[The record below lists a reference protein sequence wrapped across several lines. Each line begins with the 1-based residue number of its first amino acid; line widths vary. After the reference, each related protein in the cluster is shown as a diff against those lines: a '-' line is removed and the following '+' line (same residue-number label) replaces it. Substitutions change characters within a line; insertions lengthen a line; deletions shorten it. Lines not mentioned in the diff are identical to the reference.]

1 MNIDSLRQYESADDF
16 FALNGS
22 AVMKM
27 TIAAA
32 ISVCEQAISHGLIVS
47 RIEGGIWHNPGFEAR
62 LDCIWDEAD
71 SSVDKFSA
79 EKSNRSAT
87 GFIKS
92 ESFQHDTFIVTV
104 SKF

>member
-27 TIAAA
+27 TVAAA
-32 ISVCEQAISHGLIVS
+32 ISVCEQAINHGLIVS

-62 LDCIWDEAD
+62 LDCIWDGAD
-71 SSVDKFSA
+71 SSVDKVSA

-92 ESFQHDTFIVTV
+92 ESFQHDTFIVAV

>member
-32 ISVCEQAISHGLIVS
+32 ISVCEQAINHGLIVS